1 MDTAALRSGDSV
13 SFKSLKEI
21 VTNNRTEDLSVPNW
35 ACSLCGMISGRR
47 ESVIR
52 HINNPRIHAGQAL
65 AVPYIEFI
73 SRSKN
78 GTPISSSAY
87 VYRSRMKTM
96 YGSPLVK
103 ETFYD
108 KLVKRIEDINLEKFA
123 ERFTN
128 SGSTWLHQEQ
138 LPPTFPLGPRR
149 SMLKQ
154 VTHYLG
160 ENIFAIRGHLCPK
173 CITIEPEIYGF
184 GSAVNANFLSILYP
198 IHPEC
203 TDIPAMSYSE
213 RRESLN
219 LFATKGFPE
228 IVREWIRSIWSSNL
242 RMRMI
247 ALKVPGSKHNPDKN
261 DDVSSTEVAL
271 NWLGYSSGQ
280 LRWSTGSSV
289 TVVSDTISNGENDR
303 LMALNRKEITLHYV
317 NSDFIYLP
325 NGIGSQSS
333 PQIPNLVNSFGVD
346 NTNRTGIIE
355 KAIESSDIIINSE
368 SELLEF
374 LSVAKFGTFGFFR
387 IGPTSAMSKS
397 PPTEDSEDGYL
408 LLLTPE
414 EFGINRKFSI
424 TQTSSPSHKSNP

>member
-1 MDTAALRSGDSV
+1 
-13 SFKSLKEI
+13 
-21 VTNNRTEDLSVPNW
+21 
-35 ACSLCGMISGRR
+35 MISGRR

-52 HINNPRIHAGQAL
+52 HINNPRIHAGRAL
-65 AVPYIEFI
+65 AVPYVEFI
-73 SRSKN
+73 SRFKN
-78 GTPISSSAY
+78 GTPFSSSAY
-87 VYRSRMKTM
+87 VYRSRIKTM
-96 YGSPLVK
+96 HRPPMVE
-103 ETFYD
+103 ETLYD
-108 KLVKRIEDINLEKFA
+108 RLVKRIEEINLEKLA

-128 SGSTWLHQEQ
+128 TGSTWLHQGQ
-138 LPPTFPLGPRR
+138 LPPRFPLGPQRPVLR
-149 SMLKQ
+149 Q
-154 VTHYLG
+154 VTHYSG

-173 CITIEPEIYGF
+173 CITIEPKIHGF

-198 IHPEC
+198 MHPEC

-228 IVREWIRSIWSSNL
+228 IVMEWIRNIWSSNS
-242 RMRMI
+242 RMRII
-247 ALKVPGSKHNPDKN
+247 ALKVPGSKHGPDKN

-271 NWLGYSSGQ
+271 NEPGYSSGQ
-280 LRWSTGSSV
+280 LRWSTGNSV
-289 TVVSDTISNGENDR
+289 TVVSDTISNGENDK
-303 LMALNRKEITLHYV
+303 LMTLNRKEVTLHYV

-333 PQIPNLVNSFGVD
+333 PQIPNLVNSFVED
-346 NTNRTGIIE
+346 NTNRTSVIE
-355 KAIESSDIIINSE
+355 KAIESSDIIINTE

-374 LSVAKFGTFGFFR
+374 LRVTKFGTFGFFR

-397 PPTEDSEDGYL
+397 SPTEDSEDGYL

-424 TQTSSPSHKSNP
+424 TQTSSPSPKSNP